1 ACSLLGFDNVSDHS
15 SLTGIRWYAL
25 ALSLLRPLR
34 LPFPTPLAVCHAS
47 TLLTRRIM
55 L

>member
-1 ACSLLGFDNVSDHS
+1 MDCYWRVRSSPACSLLGFDNVSDHS

-34 LPFPTPLAVCHAS
+34 LPFPTPLAV
-47 TLLTRRIM
+47 
-55 L
+55 